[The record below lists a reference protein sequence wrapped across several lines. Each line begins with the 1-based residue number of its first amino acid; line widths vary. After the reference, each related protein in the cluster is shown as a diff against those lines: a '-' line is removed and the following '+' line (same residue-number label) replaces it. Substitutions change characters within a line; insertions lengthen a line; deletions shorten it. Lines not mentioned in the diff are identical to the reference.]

1 MATRPCKINS
11 ISVKP
16 LANLSLCITT
26 PNFNGGGAE
35 RIAVNL
41 ANEYTEQGYGVT
53 LLVLQDKGPYKRQL
67 NPQVRVEYVNLDR
80 GYKVLWYLIKYFRKK
95 NYTHVLSVL
104 RGTNIL
110 VGLVLWFN
118 LKPKLVFREADELT
132 DLTRISGYTKFKTLL
147 RMRLAYFR
155 AQRIIANAKKTKE
168 DLQSYKI
175 TSSKKVTVIHNPVLS
190 ADYKNKL
197 AETASY
203 PFEEDCFY
211 FLNVGRL
218 CFQKN
223 QELLIKAFAAVAKL
237 HANTRLLI
245 LGEGEEQESLQNLIQ
260 QLDLTNQ
267 VRLLEF
273 QNNPFPYYKQA
284 DCFVLSSRWE
294 GFGNVIVEAL
304 SAGTPVI
311 STACGGPQDIL
322 QNNKYGVLV
331 NKDNQEELT
340 QAMLQQITG
349 KVPFDAALLEQR
361 AEEFTVA
368 NKAKEYLQFIQSV

>member
-1 MATRPCKINS
+1 MSCQN
-11 ISVKP
+11 
-16 LANLSLCITT
+16 NFSLCIVT

-41 ANEYTEQGYGVT
+41 ANEYTEQGYDVT
-53 LLVLQDKGPYKRQL
+53 LLVLQDKGPYKSQL

-80 GYKVLWYLIKYFRKK
+80 GYKILWYLIKYFRKR

-104 RGTNIL
+104 RGTNIF
-110 VGLVLWFN
+110 VGLALWLN
-118 LKPKLVFREADELT
+118 LKPKLVFREAAELT
-132 DLTRISGYTKFKTLL
+132 EIDLLKGLAKQKFLL

-155 AQRIIANAKKTKE
+155 AQGVIANSIKTKQ
-168 DLQSYKI
+168 DLSSYKI
-175 TSSKKVTVIHNPVLS
+175 TTANKARVIYNPVLP
-190 ADYKNKL
+190 ADYKYKL
-197 AETASY
+197 AKASSY
-203 PFEEDCFY
+203 PFEEGCFY
-211 FLNVGRL
+211 FINAGRL
-218 CFQKN
+218 HKEKN
-223 QELLIKAFAAVAKL
+223 HELLIKAFQVVAQQY
-237 HANTRLLI
+237 ANARLLI

-260 QLDLTNQ
+260 QLNLTKQ

-273 QNNPFPYYKQA
+273 QHNPFPFYKQA

-331 NKDNQEELT
+331 NKDNQEDLS
-340 QAMLQQITG
+340 QAMLQQIAG
-349 KVPFDAALLEQR
+349 KVSFDTVLLKQR
-361 AEEFTVA
+361 AEEFTVT
-368 NKAKEYLQFIQSV
+368 NKAKEYLEFIQSI